1 VSEGIQ
7 HHTLS
12 KLVPTKDEYTAASD
26 SFGFR
31 FAGRSAGHRT
41 SLTNDSR
48 YYPDPVM
55 LTSNM
60 LALTN

>member
-7 HHTLS
+7 HDTLS
-12 KLVPTKDEYTAASD
+12 KLVSYALHREQPSD

-31 FAGRSAGHRT
+31 FAGRSADHRT

-48 YYPDPVM
+48 YYPDPLIVAP
-55 LTSNM
+55 NI
-60 LALTN
+60 LALNN